1 MTETNSIAKTKT
13 STKTNVDAK
22 AEVAKGAL
30 RTMGAAG
37 VVVSVWSVASL
48 VGGMVA
54 SGGPI
59 SLIKAWFGAISGQ

>member
-48 VGGMVA
+48 IGGMVA